1 METIEIRNARPDEN
15 AAIDQLA
22 VAAWQVLRPGYD
34 EAQWEGMIR
43 VISGMSKI
51 GATGQLLVAADG
63 TQIHGAVA
71 YVPPGASNP
80 KMFPEGWPT
89 MRMLVVQPQSRGRKL
104 GARLS
109 EACIERARKD
119 RAQCIGLHTSPIM
132 EVALPMYLRRGFVK
146 DADLDPIAGAPYE
159 RYVLRF

>member
-1 METIEIRNARPDEN
+1 METIAIRDARPDEC

-22 VAAWQVLRPGYD
+22 VEAWQVLRPGYD

-43 VISGMSKI
+43 AIGGMSKI
-51 GATGQLLVAADG
+51 GATGRLLVAAEG
-63 TQIHGAVA
+63 EKLHGAVA

-89 MRMLVVQPQSRGRKL
+89 MRMLVVRPESRGRKL

-109 EACIERARKD
+109 EACIELARKD
-119 RAQCIGLHTSPIM
+119 GAPCIGLHTSPIM
-132 EVALPMYLRRGFVK
+132 KVALPMYLRRGFVK